1 MKKNQKGLSLIVT
14 LLMIILLIFVAI
26 GIFWYVTRNVL
37 EEGTEQFELGSKCLS
52 IDVRATAVTC
62 NLGVCDVTYTRRAGG
77 DDIGGI
83 KFIFSDGT
91 TSTET
96 DISGNLPELETKTEI
111 GIVTGLTTPTS
122 VEIAVYFIDPE
133 DVTVKRLCA
142 QTTIR
147 TFA

>member
-62 NLGVCDVTYTRRAGG
+62 VAGTCDVTYTRRAGG

-91 TSTET
+91 VSAET
-96 DISGNLPELETKTEI
+96 DLPGNLAELGTKTEQ
-111 GIVTGLTTPTS
+111 GIVTGLSTPTS
-122 VEIAVYFIDPE
+122 VEVAVYFIDPE

-142 QTTIR
+142 QTN
-147 TFA
+147 TFSFA